1 MTAAILLWVLLPAIA
16 GCGSAY
22 SAVRDPPSTSRMK
35 IAVAG
40 VLLLAFLL
48 ALGGSRRIG
57 SDVIGEGLFAHAM
70 LFVILPMATIGGAT
84 LPWLG
89 DWNARRNVPR
99 QKSLYVL
106 VLPNDCRPLALS

>member
-16 GCGSAY
+16 GWGSAY
-22 SAVRDPPSTSRMK
+22 SAVRDPPSTSRVK

-48 ALGGSRRIG
+48 TLGGSRWIG

-70 LFVILPMATIGGAT
+70 LFVILPMATIGAPLCLGSVIGT
-84 LPWLG
+84 LVG
-89 DWNARRNVPR
+89 MRRGRNRSVF
-99 QKSLYVL
+99 
-106 VLPNDCRPLALS
+106 